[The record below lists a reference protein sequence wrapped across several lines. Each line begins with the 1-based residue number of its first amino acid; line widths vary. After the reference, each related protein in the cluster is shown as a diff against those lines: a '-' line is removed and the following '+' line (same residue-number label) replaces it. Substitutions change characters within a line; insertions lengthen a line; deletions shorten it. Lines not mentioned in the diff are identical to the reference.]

1 MELLKNIAALIKVK
15 TIVTLVVMA
24 VFVVLALRG
33 DISADNAML
42 IVSMVISFYFGSV
55 AEKKNAKNDEIT
67 MALEENDIERL
78 KEIFVPR
85 QECQTTNEEI
95 KTKLA
100 NDLVR
105 LAVIEN
111 QLKVIT
117 WILYAVAGGVITM
130 LIKLLFG
137 S

>member
-1 MELLKNIAALIKVK
+1 MI
-15 TIVTLVVMA
+15 
-24 VFVVLALRG
+24 
-33 DISADNAML
+33 D
-42 IVSMVISFYFGSV
+42 
-55 AEKKNAKNDEIT
+55 
-67 MALEENDIERL
+67 ENDIVRL

-85 QECQTTNEEI
+85 QECQTINEEI
-95 KTKLA
+95 ETKLA